1 MKRTEIR
8 LKIDSDDLAILDE
21 EATRTGLSRS
31 NLLRYRAIS
40 PRRYS
45 PTPYSALVSRA
56 YRVANLPRSQVE
68 RVVNYVFIELMGS
81 GEKGANL

>member
-8 LKIDSDDLAILDE
+8 LKIDADDLAILDE

-45 PTPYSALVSRA
+45 PTSYSALVSRA

>member
-8 LKIDSDDLAILDE
+8 LKIDADDLAILDA

-31 NLLRYRAIS
+31 DLLRYRAVA

-45 PTPYSALVSRA
+45 PTSYSALVSRA
-56 YRVANLPRSQVE
+56 HRVADLPRSQVE
-68 RVVNYVFIELMGS
+68 RVVNYVFIELMGPGV
-81 GEKGANL
+81 GEANP

>member
-8 LKIDSDDLAILDE
+8 LKIDADDLAILDE

-31 NLLRYRAIS
+31 DLLRYRAVA

-45 PTPYSALVSRA
+45 PTSYSALVSRA
-56 YRVANLPRSQVE
+56 NRVADLPRSQVE
-68 RVVNYVFIELMGS
+68 RVVNYVFVELMGS
-81 GEKGANL
+81 SEEGANP

>member
-8 LKIDSDDLAILDE
+8 LKINADDLAILDA

-31 NLLRYRAIS
+31 DLLRCRAVA

-45 PTPYSALVSRA
+45 PTSYSALVSRA
-56 YRVANLPRSQVE
+56 YRQADLPRSQVE
-68 RVVNYVFIELMGS
+68 RVVNFVFIELMGS
-81 GEKGANL
+81 GEKGANP

>member
-45 PTPYSALVSRA
+45 PTSYSALVSRA

>member
-8 LKIDSDDLAILDE
+8 LKIDADDLAILDE

-31 NLLRYRAIS
+31 DLLRYRAVA

-45 PTPYSALVSRA
+45 PTDYAKLVSRA
-56 YRVANLPRSQVE
+56 YRQVDLPRGQVE
-68 RVVNYVFIELMGS
+68 RIVNHVFIELMGS
-81 GEKGANL
+81 GVGEANP

>member
-8 LKIDSDDLAILDE
+8 LRIDADDLAILDE

-31 NLLRYRAIS
+31 DILRHRAVA

-45 PTPYSALVSRA
+45 PASYSALVSGA
-56 YRVANLPRSQVE
+56 NRVADVPRSQVE
-68 RVVNYVFIELMGS
+68 RIVNHVFVELMGPC
-81 GEKGANL
+81 EKGANP

>member
-8 LKIDSDDLAILDE
+8 LKIDADDLAILDA

-31 NLLRYRAIS
+31 DLLRYRAVA

-45 PTPYSALVSRA
+45 ATDYARLVSRA
-56 YRVANLPRSQVE
+56 YRQVDLPRGQVE
-68 RVVNYVFIELMGS
+68 RVVNYVFVELMGS
-81 GEKGANL
+81 REEGANP

>member
-8 LKIDSDDLAILDE
+8 LKINADDLAILDA

-31 NLLRYRAIS
+31 DLLRCRAVA

-45 PTPYSALVSRA
+45 PTSYSALVSRA
-56 YRVANLPRSQVE
+56 HRVADLPRSQVE
-68 RVVNYVFIELMGS
+68 RVVNYVFVELMGS
-81 GEKGANL
+81 REEGANP